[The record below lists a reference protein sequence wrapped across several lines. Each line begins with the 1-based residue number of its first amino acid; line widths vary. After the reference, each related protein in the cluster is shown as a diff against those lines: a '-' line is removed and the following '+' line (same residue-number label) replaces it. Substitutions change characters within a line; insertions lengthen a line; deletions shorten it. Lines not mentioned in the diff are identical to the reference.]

1 MVINSD
7 NGIMFIELQK
17 ITESE
22 KMMDYNKINKVMSD
36 SVNSRINKGER
47 IKKLPRRVPSRKNHK
62 VATLRRKI
70 KFKVATL

>member
-17 ITESE
+17 RTESE

-36 SVNSRINKGER
+36 SVNSRINKGDAFLSIPS
-47 IKKLPRRVPSRKNHK
+47 IKIFTR
-62 VATLRRKI
+62 
-70 KFKVATL
+70 